1 MLGTCET
8 KRVARNTGHVAS
20 LVTSMTIS
28 TFWSFL
34 AFLKGNMYDS
44 SDRITFL
51 SFLSLSTDMVM
62 SELLVKLINGLKWHT
77 CTSKKGK
84 TVFIG
89 KVTDSDRVKLQE
101 AYTLKKQQHQQ
112 QKHWT
117 SDDRVVCKQFQK
129 KKNPRIS
136 ELWIFLRLRE
146 FLERIGLLIPHLRY
160 F

>member
-1 MLGTCET
+1 MDNRASGMLGTCET

-34 AFLKGNMYDS
+34 AFLKGNIYDS

-62 SELLVKLINGLKWHT
+62 SELLVKLINGLKRHT
-77 CTSKKGK
+77 RTPKKGK
-84 TVFIG
+84 KKVFIG

-112 QKHWT
+112 QKH
-117 SDDRVVCKQFQK
+117 
-129 KKNPRIS
+129 
-136 ELWIFLRLRE
+136 
-146 FLERIGLLIPHLRY
+146 
-160 F
+160 